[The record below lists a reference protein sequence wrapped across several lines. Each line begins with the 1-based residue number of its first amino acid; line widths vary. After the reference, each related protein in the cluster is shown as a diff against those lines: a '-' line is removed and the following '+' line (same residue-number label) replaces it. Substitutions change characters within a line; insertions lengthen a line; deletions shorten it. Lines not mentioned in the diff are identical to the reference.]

1 MLLSVSVCTTSRF
14 WIWVRCIFRSTYGRG
29 IALFVKLG
37 GSCSDGRE
45 WFGLGVHIYVCN
57 PPSDL
62 LSNLTV
68 NTTKNDDAHNKMMPQ
83 AALQR
88 EKKCY
93 LLGMLLGRRTAHN
106 GPKKQ
111 RAERDHITILDLGQ
125 LVEDMGKSI
134 FEFCGRLFS
143 NQK

>member
-1 MLLSVSVCTTSRF
+1 MSAQLHVFESGSDVYLDPPMGVAYSSVC
-14 WIWVRCIFRSTYGRG
+14 
-29 IALFVKLG
+29 KLG

-68 NTTKNDDAHNKMMPQ
+68 NTTQNDDAHNKMMPQ

-125 LVEDMGKSI
+125 LVGDMGKSI
-134 FEFCGRLFS
+134 FEFCGRIFF

>member
-1 MLLSVSVCTTSRF
+1 M
-14 WIWVRCIFRSTYGRG
+14 
-29 IALFVKLG
+29 
-37 GSCSDGRE
+37 
-45 WFGLGVHIYVCN
+45 GVHIYVCN

-134 FEFCGRLFS
+134 LDFCGRLFFKS
-143 NQK
+143 KIKI

>member
-1 MLLSVSVCTTSRF
+1 MSAQLHVFESGSDVYLDPPMGVAYSSVC
-14 WIWVRCIFRSTYGRG
+14 
-29 IALFVKLG
+29 KLG

-68 NTTKNDDAHNKMMPQ
+68 NTTQNDDAHNKMMPQ

-88 EKKCY
+88 EKK
-93 LLGMLLGRRTAHN
+93 MLFAGNVAGETDSAQWSKKAKGGKRPYYYIRFGAVSGRH
-106 GPKKQ
+106 G
-111 RAERDHITILDLGQ
+111 
-125 LVEDMGKSI
+125 
-134 FEFCGRLFS
+134 
-143 NQK
+143 

>member
-1 MLLSVSVCTTSRF
+1 MINLLIFVVICQCLHNFTFLKWGPDVYLWAWHSSVC
-14 WIWVRCIFRSTYGRG
+14 
-29 IALFVKLG
+29 KLG

-68 NTTKNDDAHNKMMPQ
+68 NTTKNDVAHNKMMPQ

-93 LLGMLLGRRTAHN
+93 LLGMLLERRTAHN
-106 GPKKQ
+106 GPK
-111 RAERDHITILDLGQ
+111 
-125 LVEDMGKSI
+125 
-134 FEFCGRLFS
+134 
-143 NQK
+143 

>member
-1 MLLSVSVCTTSRF
+1 M
-14 WIWVRCIFRSTYGRG
+14 
-29 IALFVKLG
+29 
-37 GSCSDGRE
+37 
-45 WFGLGVHIYVCN
+45 GVHIYVCN

-106 GPKKQ
+106 GPKK
-111 RAERDHITILDLGQ
+111 AKG
-125 LVEDMGKSI
+125 GKRPYYYIRFGAVS
-134 FEFCGRLFS
+134 GRHG
-143 NQK
+143 